1 MSSTPPGTVMP
12 PHDPRMQAIV
22 GNLLRIGV
30 LLAAVV
36 VLAGGIVFLA
46 RHGGDVP
53 DYRLFRGQPDYLRS
67 LGGIVQSALALNARG
82 VVQLGLVL
90 LVATPIARVAMS
102 AILFAFERDRTY
114 VLVTLLVLSLLLKS
128 LLG

>member
-1 MSSTPPGTVMP
+1 MTHPDPRSA

-22 GNLLRIGV
+22 GTLLRVGV
-30 LLAAVV
+30 LLAAAV
-36 VLAGGIVFLA
+36 VLSGGILYLA
-46 RHGGDVP
+46 RHGGAVP
-53 DYRLFRGQPDYLRS
+53 DYHVYHSQPTYLRG
-67 LGGIVQSALALNARG
+67 LGGIVRGALTLDARG

-90 LVATPIARVAMS
+90 LIATPIARVAFS

-114 VLVTLLVLSLLLKS
+114 VLVTLLVLSILLKS